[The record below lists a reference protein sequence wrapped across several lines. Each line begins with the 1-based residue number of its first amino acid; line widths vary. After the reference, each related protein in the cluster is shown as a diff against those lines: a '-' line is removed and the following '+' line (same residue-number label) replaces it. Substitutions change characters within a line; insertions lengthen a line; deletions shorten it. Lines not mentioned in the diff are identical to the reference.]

1 MKAKAAP
8 AHGAYAFHGC
18 TLRGKPKQFWLMEF
32 DPPMSAR
39 CAAESNTKPKQF
51 WSWCR
56 APPRHDLTAVP
67 GTAVAVQAVFSDC
80 SEACKTSKAVLAPS
94 IKPVAKHVKPVKPE
108 DSKNSYN

>member
-1 MKAKAAP
+1 
-8 AHGAYAFHGC
+8 
-18 TLRGKPKQFWLMEF
+18 
-32 DPPMSAR
+32 MSASARAR
-39 CAAESNTKPKQF
+39 CWRVWVGVESPIAF
-51 WSWCR
+51 YVRFPVR
-56 APPRHDLTAVP
+56 AVWMCTVQLGHALWAVP